1 MPIKLFKCIQCCQ
14 EFEEIFSSITKAEET
29 LSMVCPSCG
38 DVAWKIKAPQPTNFL
53 GKKGKGN
60 WVNV

>member
-14 EFEEIFSSITKAEET
+14 EFEEIFFSSAKAEEI

-38 DVAWKIKAPQPTNFL
+38 DVAWKIKSPQLTNFL

-60 WVNV
+60 WKNV